1 MLPGLTIDEERDL
14 VLSIGTHFGK
24 RRLSPIEAAKLFRK
38 ALASGA
44 STKMCA
50 QAVGLAGPSMISR
63 FTQLLKLSPKIS
75 YMVDWGQRGLMSS
88 MISFASAWRLA
99 ELSELEQELVTPQ
112 VIANQMNKEEV
123 RQLIQLR
130 KRSQKNINECV
141 NDVLRMRPTITK
153 RYVFLGAIMEASLRM
168 RLGEM
173 CQIERDEIFASVID
187 ELWGKLPNTTM
198 HLGAE
203 SFTVATDERGA
214 ERFKKDV
221 RPGCSSE
228 EAINQALV
236 SKVTKG

>member
-1 MLPGLTIDEERDL
+1 MLPGLTNDEARDL

-24 RRLSPIEAAKLFRK
+24 RRLSPIEVAKLFRK

-44 STKMCA
+44 SNKMCA
-50 QAVGLAGPSMISR
+50 QAVGLTGPSMISR

-75 YMVDWGQRGLMSS
+75 YMVDWGQRGS

-112 VIANQMNKEEV
+112 IIANQMNKEEV

-130 KRSQKNINECV
+130 KRSQKNVNECV

-153 RYVFLGAIMEASLRM
+153 RYVFLGAIMEASVRT

-173 CQIERDEIFASVID
+173 HQVERDEIFASVID

-203 SFTVATDERGA
+203 RFTVATDERGA
-214 ERFKKDV
+214 ERFIKDV
-221 RPGCSSE
+221 RPGCGSE
-228 EAINQALV
+228 EAINQALI
-236 SKVTKG
+236 SKVTTG

>member
-1 MLPGLTIDEERDL
+1 MLPGLTIDEARDL

-24 RRLSPIEAAKLFRK
+24 RRLSPIEVAKLFRK
-38 ALASGA
+38 ALDSGA

-50 QAVGLAGPSMISR
+50 QAVGLTGPAMISR

-75 YMVDWGQRGLMSS
+75 YMVDWGQSSS

-99 ELSELEQELVTPQ
+99 ELSELEQELVAPQ
-112 VIANQMNKEEV
+112 IIANQMNKEEV
-123 RQLIQLR
+123 RQLIQLQ

-153 RYVFLGAIMEASLRM
+153 RYVFLGAIMEASVRM

-173 CQIERDEIFASVID
+173 RQVERDEMFASVID
-187 ELWGKLPNTTM
+187 ELWGKLPNTTI
-198 HLGAE
+198 HLGAAR
-203 SFTVATDERGA
+203 FTVATDERGA

-228 EAINQALV
+228 EAINQALI

>member
-1 MLPGLTIDEERDL
+1 MLPGLTIDEAKDL

-24 RRLSPIEAAKLFRK
+24 RRLSPIEVAKLFRK

-50 QAVGLAGPSMISR
+50 QAVGLTGPSMISR
-63 FTQLLKLSPKIS
+63 FIQLLKLGPKIS
-75 YMVDWGQRGLMSS
+75 YMVDWGQSGS
-88 MISFASAWRLA
+88 MLSFASAWRLA

-112 VIANQMNKEEV
+112 IIAHQMNKEEV

-153 RYVFLGAIMEASLRM
+153 RYVFLGAIMEASVRM
-168 RLGEM
+168 RLGDLR
-173 CQIERDEIFASVID
+173 QVERDEIFASVID

-203 SFTVATDERGA
+203 RFSVATDERGA
-214 ERFKKDV
+214 ERFNKDV
-221 RPGCSSE
+221 RPGCNSE
-228 EAINQALV
+228 EAINQALI
-236 SKVTKG
+236 SKVT